1 MAGEAITQMIFFIG
15 AIVIAVGVIGVVT
28 TNVQSISASYG
39 MNSKTLADQLK
50 TDITIIN
57 DPAMIPNISNN
68 YSFYVKNTGQSTL
81 EYTTVSMFVDGKYT
95 MNLTTT
101 IMEGG
106 SYWYPTYVLRLNY
119 STNKNPTISS
129 GDHSVRV
136 VAGNGVFDTMA
147 FRT

>member
-1 MAGEAITQMIFFIG
+1 MPGEGITQLIFFIA
-15 AIVIAVGVIGVVT
+15 AIMIAVGVIGVVT

-39 MNSKTLADQLK
+39 MNSKTLADQLM

-57 DPAMIPNISNN
+57 DPAMIPISSNN

-81 EYTTVSMFVDGKYT
+81 DNTTVNMFVDGRYT

-101 IMEGG
+101 IMDGG

-119 STNKNPTISS
+119 SIVRNPALSS
-129 GDHSVRV
+129 GDHIVRV